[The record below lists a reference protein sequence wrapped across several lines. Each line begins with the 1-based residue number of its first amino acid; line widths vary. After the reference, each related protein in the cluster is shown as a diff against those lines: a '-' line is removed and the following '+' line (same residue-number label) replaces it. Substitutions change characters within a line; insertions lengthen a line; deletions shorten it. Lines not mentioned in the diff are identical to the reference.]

1 MITLFFIIKHVIISV
16 PKYVFHCLQLFSLYN
31 KGRIEQDLDSHT
43 VNILYQ
49 DIKEEC
55 LHRMRMEIDF
65 DSH

>member
-31 KGRIEQDLDSHT
+31 KGRIERDLDSHT

-49 DIKEEC
+49 GTMSPQNENGNG
-55 LHRMRMEIDF
+55 L
-65 DSH
+65 